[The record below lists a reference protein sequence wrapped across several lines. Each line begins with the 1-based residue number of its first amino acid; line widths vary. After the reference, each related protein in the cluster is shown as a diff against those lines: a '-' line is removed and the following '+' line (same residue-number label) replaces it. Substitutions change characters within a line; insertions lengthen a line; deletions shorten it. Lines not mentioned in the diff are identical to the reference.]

1 MLRLEMLPAAYG
13 DALLLEWGTARSP
26 HRILIDAG
34 PLGTYRTVHD
44 RIEAL
49 GRRPALDLLVVTH
62 IDGDHIEG
70 VVRLLQDRAALGLHI
85 DEVWFNGWPQLPAT
99 DQQGPDYGEMVG
111 ALLQRDKTLKD
122 RWNAAF
128 DQRAAAVPSTG
139 KLKTYDV
146 AGARLTVLGPGPDQL
161 VALQAK
167 WTKVLADAGVEPGDA
182 DAALERLAK
191 RRSLAGLEGE
201 DVQGGTAKLDNS
213 VANSSSIS
221 FLFEYDGHALL
232 LTGDSHSP
240 PLVDGIQRLL
250 KQRKQD
256 AFTVDA
262 FKLPHHC
269 SKFNVTEELLA
280 LVDTPRYLVSTNG
293 ARYKHPD
300 REAVLRVVDGPSR
313 RDDIEVF
320 FNYVSDTTSRWTKS
334 STAKR
339 YRYTP
344 VTPETDAGGV
354 VVEV

>member
-1 MLRLEMLPAAYG
+1 MLPAAYG

-26 HRILIDAG
+26 HRILVDAG

-44 RIEAL
+44 RIQAL
-49 GRRPALDLLVVTH
+49 GRRPSLDLLVVTH

-128 DQRAAAVPSTG
+128 DHRAAAVPRSG
-139 KLKTYDV
+139 KIRTYDV

-161 VALQAK
+161 AALQAK

-182 DAALERLAK
+182 DAALERLSK
-191 RRSLAGLEGE
+191 RRSLAGLEGD

-213 VANSSSIS
+213 VANGSSIS
-221 FLFEYDGHALL
+221 FLFEYDGKALL
-232 LTGDSHSP
+232 LTGDSHAP
-240 PLVDGIQRLL
+240 PLIDGIQRLL

-256 AFTVDA
+256 AFMVNA

-269 SKFNVTEELLA
+269 SKFNVTDELLA
-280 LVDTPRYLVSTNG
+280 LVDTQRYLISTNG
-293 ARYKHPD
+293 ERYKHPD

-313 RDDIEVF
+313 RDEIEVF
-320 FNYVSDTTSRWTKS
+320 FNYVSNTTSPWTTS

-339 YRYTP
+339 YRYTA
-344 VTPETDAGGV
+344 VTPETDACGV